1 MANAMN
7 GLVMNE
13 VAAAFLGRGL
23 EAALE
28 GFWKFC
34 GQRGQDEE
42 ELHHLFQEYYYDHQ
56 VDVPE
61 DKAPPKRSL
70 AKKTAS
76 ATTGTTTR
84 KPSIKRTPATPT
96 LPKAVNGFTVLELC
110 NIESDAWCKKIPLSE
125 FKKYSKERGLPVS
138 GTKAQLIS
146 NLIKYEKAK
155 VADEKPEE
163 KEEPIATTLSEKVS
177 DDEIEDPQTK
187 MPSITIKKPK
197 RSGKKQ
203 KYAKDKLV
211 EPESREMVYRNGYW
225 MVKVPDDDKYLILS
239 SEDDDALVIGYVEED
254 DIAGPDDEVDVRP
267 MTKKT
272 IQIAQKMQ
280 LTYDIP
286 DNLDA

>member
-1 MANAMN
+1 MANSN
-7 GLVMNE
+7 ETTYGLVMNE

-23 EAALE
+23 EYALE

-34 GQRGQDEE
+34 GQRGQDAD
-42 ELHHLFQEYYYDHQ
+42 ELFDLFQEYYYDHQ
-56 VDVPE
+56 VEVPE

-70 AKKTAS
+70 AKKAAKKTVKKVTSVEA
-76 ATTGTTTR
+76 
-84 KPSIKRTPATPT
+84 
-96 LPKAVNGFTVLELC
+96 LPQAVDGITVLKLC
-110 NIESDAWCKKIPLSE
+110 NIENDAWCKKVPLSE

-155 VADEKPEE
+155 VSSSDGDKPD
-163 KEEPIATTLSEKVS
+163 EEPIETTSSDKVS
-177 DDEIEDPQTK
+177 DEEEIEEFKTK
-187 MPSITIKKPK
+187 KPSITVKKPK

-203 KYAKDKLV
+203 KYANDKLA

-225 MVKVPDDDKYLILS
+225 MVKVPNDDKYLIMS
-239 SEDDDALVIGYVEED
+239 SEEDDALVIGYVEGD

-267 MTKKT
+267 LTKKT

-286 DNLDA
+286 DNLDV